1 MPQLNPSSFVSQIFW
16 LTITFLFLWAVMS
29 RFIIPRIAEIID
41 ERQKKIAEDI
51 QKAERTNKQAQLSL
65 ERYESFMN
73 QAKKQT
79 DERILNQKQ
88 ELEASIEL
96 KKAEIAQSLGR
107 QIAENEAL
115 IKKEREETLKV
126 VHQISQQTADLILQK
141 LGFNNNDKA

>member
-29 RFIIPRIAEIID
+29 RFIIPCIAEIID
-41 ERQKKIAEDI
+41 ERQKKITEDI
-51 QKAERTNKQAQLSL
+51 QKAERTSKQAQLSL
-65 ERYESFMN
+65 ERYESFIK

-96 KKAEIAQSLGR
+96 KKAEIAQSLSR
-107 QIAENEAL
+107 QIAENETL
-115 IKKEREETLKV
+115 IKKEREETLKM